1 MKVQVLSTT
10 LDNHTKIVYDC
21 LICGVSSAVERYPSK
36 LDVVGSIPILRSEP
50 SGSLNIQTHIGV
62 KKMTPYELRF
72 EIFKQAYN
80 MLNDNFSVNY
90 DFVREW
96 NEDSRNKVK
105 MDIPEFPTLNQVLVQ
120 AEIINDFVSSK

>member
-1 MKVQVLSTT
+1 
-10 LDNHTKIVYDC
+10 
-21 LICGVSSAVERYPSK
+21 
-36 LDVVGSIPILRSEP
+36 
-50 SGSLNIQTHIGV
+50 
-62 KKMTPYELRF
+62 MTPYELRF

-80 MLNDNFSVNY
+80 MLNDQFSIEY

>member
-1 MKVQVLSTT
+1 VAWRFILLLSNT
-10 LDNHTKIVYDC
+10 
-21 LICGVSSAVERYPSK
+21 
-36 LDVVGSIPILRSEP
+36 
-50 SGSLNIQTHIGV
+50 QTHIGV

-80 MLNDNFSVNY
+80 MLNDNFFVNY

-105 MDIPEFPTLNQVLVQ
+105 MDIPEFPTLNQVLEQ